1 MRVIS
6 LSAPAPLPAAP
17 SGTRWTQFLAPAL
30 LSAALLSACAK
41 PGGPVTAPQPVQQPP
56 ITVTPPP
63 AQPAAP
69 AKQDGPRAD
78 WHRLDLD
85 ADGVAGVG
93 SERAIKEL
101 LANRTPQRRVVVA
114 VIDGG
119 VDTAH
124 TYLSA
129 NLWKNPK
136 EVAGNGRDD
145 DGNGFADDVHG
156 WNFLAS
162 ADGKAIRYDT
172 FELTR
177 EYAACKGQPAGRDL
191 PKPGA
196 RMCDSLASAY
206 KSKATEV
213 MGTLGQIRNL
223 SGTLEQASGVLKQ
236 ALGPGTLVR
245 ARVMNFAPTNAQ
257 QEQAKRIWLQ
267 LDANGLTEAELA
279 DALAAYDSQ
288 AKYGL
293 DTSFNPHSPG
303 TVGGSTDVTG
313 PDAMHGTHV
322 AGIIGAVR
330 NSANTVQGIAPNVSI
345 MVVRTVP
352 DGDERDLDVARSIRY
367 AVDNGAQVINM
378 SFGKGFSPHKA
389 SVDSAVKYAE
399 SKGVLLVHAAG
410 NDGENNDVV
419 PSFPTAVYSGG
430 GVASNWLEIGAS
442 SHKGMSSLA
451 TTFSNYGKAR
461 VDFFAPGEDIL
472 STVPGGGTK
481 RESGTSMAAPVVS
494 GVVALLLSY
503 FPTLT
508 PMQVKDLLLQSVRT
522 FPNAQVAKPGDDG
535 QKVPFAGLSRT
546 GGLIDAYAAVK
557 LALQRETRP

>member
-1 MRVIS
+1 MTI
-6 LSAPAPLPAAP
+6 AAAPLPGRLRLA
-17 SGTRWTQFLAPAL
+17 FLPAL
-30 LSAALLSACAK
+30 LSAALLSACARAGA
-41 PGGPVTAPQPVQQPP
+41 PATAPQPVQQPP
-56 ITVTPPP
+56 IAVTP
-63 AQPAAP
+63 APAAP
-69 AKQDGPRAD
+69 SAPARQDGPRAD

-85 ADGVAGVG
+85 VDGIAGVG

-101 LANRTPQRRVVVA
+101 LANRQPTRKVVVA

-124 TYLSA
+124 TYLAA

-145 DGNGFADDVHG
+145 DGNGFVDDVYG
-156 WNFLAS
+156 WNFLAQ
-162 ADGKAIRYDT
+162 ADGAVIRYDT

-191 PKPGA
+191 PKPAA
-196 RMCDSLASAY
+196 RMCDSLSVAY
-206 KSKATEV
+206 QSKAREV
-213 MGTLGQIRNL
+213 NGTLMQIRGL
-223 SGTLEQASGVLKQ
+223 SGTLEQASSMLRQ
-236 ALGPGTLVR
+236 AMGPGPLLK
-245 ARVMNFAPTNAQ
+245 ARVQNFAPTSAQ
-257 QEQAKRIWLQ
+257 QEQAKRVWLQ
-267 LDANGLTEAELA
+267 LEANGLTEAELT
-279 DALAAYDSQ
+279 DALAAYESQ
-288 AKYGL
+288 SKYGL
-293 DTSFNPHSPG
+293 DTLFNPHSAGAVRG
-303 TVGGSTDVTG
+303 TTDVTG
-313 PDAMHGTHV
+313 PDALHGTHV

-330 NSANTVQGIAPNVSI
+330 NAANAVQGIAPNVAI
-345 MVVRTVP
+345 MAVRTVP
-352 DGDERDLDVARSIRY
+352 DGDERDLDVARAIRY

-378 SFGKGFSPHKA
+378 SFGKAYSPYKA

-410 NDGENNDVV
+410 NDGENNDLV
-419 PSFPTAVYSGG
+419 PSFPTAVYAGG

-442 SHKGMSSLA
+442 SYKGLSALA
-451 TTFSNYGKAR
+451 TSFSNYGKQR

-472 STVPGGGTK
+472 STAPGGGTK

-494 GVVALLLSY
+494 GVAALLLSY

-508 PMQVKDLLLQSVRT
+508 PLQVKEILLQSVRT

-535 QKVPFAGLSRT
+535 QRVPFAALSKT
-546 GGLIDAYAAVK
+546 GGVVDAYAAVK